1 MPDLGDINWLAVVV
15 AVVVA
20 QVLGF
25 LWYGPLFGK
34 QWTAAVGRTEEE
46 VRAEGPGAA
55 IVVAV
60 VASLFHAVAL
70 ALILTTWDDVD
81 LVSGIGAGLL
91 ASIGFA
97 AISVVSNGM
106 FEHRGKLL
114 IGLYAGYLMLSITV
128 MGAIIGAWN

>member
-1 MPDLGDINWLAVVV
+1 MPALGDINWLAVVV
-15 AVVVA
+15 AVVAA

-34 QWTAAVGRTEEE
+34 QWMAAVGRTEEE

-106 FEHRGKLL
+106 FEKRGKLL

-128 MGAIIGAWN
+128 MGAINGAWN

>member
-1 MPDLGDINWLAVVV
+1 MPELGDINWPAVVV

-34 QWTAAVGRTEEE
+34 RWMAALGKTEEE

-55 IVVAV
+55 MAVAV
-60 VASLFHAVAL
+60 VASLLHAVAL
-70 ALILTTWDDVD
+70 ALILSTWDDPD
-81 LVSGIGAGLL
+81 LVDGIGAGLL
-91 ASIGFA
+91 ASVGFA

-106 FEHRGKLL
+106 FEDRPKFLM
-114 IGLYAGYLMLSITV
+114 GLYAGYLTLSITV
-128 MGAIIGAWN
+128 TGAIIGAWN